1 MNYWPEARRN
11 EYPLFI
17 SPSEGQSAQARLT
30 LVGTKCLFRAIKQY
44 LNIRSLPYIIRSI
57 NRCTEPP
64 EHLLLVQCKI
74 QNPSNDHQQADQ
86 LPHCVGAACP

>member
-44 LNIRSLPYIIRSI
+44 LNTCSLPYIIRSI
-57 NRCTEPP
+57 NGYAEPP
-64 EHLLLVQCKI
+64 EHLLLIQCEI
-74 QNPSNDHQQADQ
+74 QHPAYDHD
-86 LPHCVGAACP
+86 